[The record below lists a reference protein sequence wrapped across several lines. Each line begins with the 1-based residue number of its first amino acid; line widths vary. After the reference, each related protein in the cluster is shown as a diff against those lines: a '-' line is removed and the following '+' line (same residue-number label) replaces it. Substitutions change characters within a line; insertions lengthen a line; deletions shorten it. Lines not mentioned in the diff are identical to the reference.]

1 MSLRSELN
9 SFFSGIDDETL
20 EELIETSE
28 NNELSIAALNEL
40 SRDVSKISEIADFS
54 DKIKIIS
61 KNFAEDLADNICG
74 NISDDRAVFRAVVK
88 QIIVHLAE
96 ELGPEKK
103 EPKPQSPK
111 RQSPEPNP
119 EPAPAWRWP
128 IVEVPPSRGKG
139 VGFADGVWE
148 EISPL
153 KMFGYTVGK
162 TYGWPPNKRKN
173 FLSDFMT
180 YVLPVQVTQ
189 TYGDK
194 YGDPNSPKR
203 LQAVANLLA
212 SLTVAA
218 KRKGSASM
226 RYAIEDWEND
236 LNYLKRDFYEG
247 KGLKFQPWPPTQ
259 PK

>member
-1 MSLRSELN
+1 MGLRSELN
-9 SFFSGIDDETL
+9 SFFSTIEDETL
-20 EELIETSE
+20 DELIENSE
-28 NNELSIAALNEL
+28 NYELSLAALNEL
-40 SRDVSKISEIADFS
+40 SRDVSMINEIADFS
-54 DKIKIIS
+54 DQIKIIS
-61 KNFAEDLADNICG
+61 KNFAKDLAANVCG
-74 NISDDRAVFRAVVK
+74 NISDDRAVYLAVVK
-88 QIIVHLAE
+88 QIYLHMRQ
-96 ELGPEKK
+96 ELEPEKK
-103 EPKPQSPK
+103 ELPPQSPK
-111 RQSPEPNP
+111 NQSPEPNP
-119 EPAPAWRWP
+119 VPAPVWRWP
-128 IVEVPPSRGKG
+128 IVELPASRGKG
-139 VGFADGVWE
+139 VGFSDGVWE

-162 TYGWPPNKRKN
+162 TNGWPPNKRKN

-194 YGDPNSPKR
+194 YGEPNSPKR

-247 KGLKFQPWPPTQ
+247 KGLKFYPWPPTQ